1 MPNIK
6 SAKRRMKTSAKAR
19 LKNRSERTR
28 IRTAIKNVCQADSAD
43 AGQTT
48 LRAAVSVLDR
58 AATKRL
64 LHPKTVARI
73 KSGLT
78 RHVSSLSA

>member
-19 LKNRSERTR
+19 LRNRSERTR
-28 IRTAIKNVCQADSAD
+28 LRTAIKSVRQATTAD
-43 AGQTT
+43 AGQAK
-48 LRAAVSVLDR
+48 LREAVSLLDR
-58 AATKRL
+58 AATKKL
-64 LHPKTVARI
+64 LHRKTVARI

-78 RHVSSLSA
+78 RHVNALGA

>member
-28 IRTAIKNVCQADSAD
+28 IHTAIKNVRQADSAD

>member
-28 IRTAIKNVCQADSAD
+28 IRTAIKNVRQAGSAD

-78 RHVSSLSA
+78 RHVSSLGA